1 MKRPLALIVIPLLL
15 VCAAAAQTLKD
26 TKSANQPATGDA
38 SIRGIVQMPDG
49 SRIAEPM
56 KVTLKVLRGDQA
68 STYTDQQGRF
78 EFQHVAAGDYTI
90 EVEADRDRD
99 RFEILDEKITVRTNT
114 PNFLTLSLK
123 EKRTDQKA
131 TRGKTVSVAMLDQK
145 IPPAAKREFDNATS
159 LARQGNLQES
169 IAALQHAIVIYPD
182 YLMALN
188 DLGAQLIELGRL
200 DEALAPLRAA
210 IKIDPTSFNP
220 QLNLGIILVRK
231 KDFPAA
237 LAALDKALSSEP
249 SSPAAHLYAGLA
261 AAGAKD
267 NQRAEREFKSAN
279 DLGGRDFSMALVYLG
294 QLYLKMG
301 EKQKAIDSLQ
311 RYLKVDSDGPNAS
324 LVKKMLADLK

>member
-1 MKRPLALIVIPLLL
+1 MKRPLALIVIPFLL
-15 VCAAAAQTLKD
+15 VCCATAQTRKD
-26 TKSANQPATGDA
+26 PTPANQPANGDA

-78 EFQHVAAGDYTI
+78 EFLHVAAGDYTI

-114 PNFLTLSLK
+114 PNFVTLSLK
-123 EKRTDQKA
+123 EKRTGQKSI
-131 TRGKTVSVAMLDQK
+131 RDKTVSVAMLDQK
-145 IPPAAKREFDNATS
+145 IPSAAKREFDNATRLS
-159 LARQGNLQES
+159 QQGNLQES
-169 IAALQHAIVIYPD
+169 IAALQRALAIYPD

-200 DEALAPLRAA
+200 DEALAPLRRA
-210 IKIDPTSFNP
+210 IKIDPSSFNP

-231 KDFPAA
+231 KDFDAA
-237 LAALDKALSSEP
+237 LAGLDKALSAEP

-267 NQRAEREFKSAN
+267 NQRAEREFKSAS
-279 DLGGRDFSMALVYLG
+279 DLGGRNFSVALIYLG
-294 QLYLKMG
+294 QLYLKLG

-311 RYLKVDSDGPNAS
+311 RYLKDDPDGPNAA
-324 LVKKMLADLK
+324 LAKNMLAGLN